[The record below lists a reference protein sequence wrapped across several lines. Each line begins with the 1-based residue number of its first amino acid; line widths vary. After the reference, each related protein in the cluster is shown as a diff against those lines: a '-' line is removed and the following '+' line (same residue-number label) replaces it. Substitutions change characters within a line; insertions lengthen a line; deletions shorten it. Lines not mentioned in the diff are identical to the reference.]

1 MNKKYLIT
9 KVVAGE
15 KQLFEKS
22 VSKDAVNWVEDHT
35 EALSFLNL
43 EDAENEKE
51 LVLKNPST
59 SIDDVH
65 YIKIIEL

>member
-9 KVVAGE
+9 KVVDG
-15 KQLFEKS
+15 KNQLFVKS
-22 VSKDAVNWVEDHT
+22 VSKDAVNWIEDHN

-51 LVLKNPST
+51 LVLKNPDT
-59 SIDDVH
+59 GIDDVH

>member
-9 KVVAGE
+9 KVVSGE
-15 KQLFEKS
+15 KQLFVKS
-22 VSKDAVNWVEDHT
+22 VSKDSVNWIEDHT

-51 LVLKNPST
+51 LVLKNLGT
-59 SIDDVH
+59 EIDDAQ
-65 YIKIIEL
+65 YIRIIEL